1 MVTGGARAV
10 ARCDALGVA
19 PYSDMAG
26 GLYRGYL
33 TPAYVAAQE
42 ALAGWM
48 AGAGMAVRR
57 DPAANLIGRY
67 DGEDAQAPALLIGS
81 HLDSVR
87 DGGRYDGPL
96 GILLGVEAV
105 AALHAAGRRMRFPIE
120 VIAFGDEEGS
130 RFPAA
135 MLTSRAVAGTL
146 EAAALEMAD
155 GEGVTLKA
163 ALATLPPLV
172 PSEVEGHAANATPGA
187 RASTSLSTNG
197 EESTVRHLRHP
208 SESWGLPEEGAP
220 EPRETPAFAGVTD
233 FAKARIPAAL
243 AYLETHIEQGPVLEA
258 EGLAVGTV
266 TGIAAQLRF
275 QATVTGIAGHAGT
288 ASMPLRRDALAG
300 AAEMLLAIETIARRD
315 VSDLVATV
323 GKIAALPGAANVI
336 PGEVRFTIDIRSGNV
351 ARRDRAAEDI
361 LDAIAAIADARG
373 LDFDVEHIHDLPAS
387 PCDPALM
394 DLLDSATVAAGQP
407 IRRFVSGAGHD
418 AMVMAALCP
427 TAMLFVRCKGGISHN
442 PAEHVDPADAEIALQ
457 VMLGFIDRLGAT
469 L

>member
-1 MVTGGARAV
+1 MVGGARAV

-48 AGAGMAVRR
+48 AEAGMTVRR

-67 DGEDAQAPALLIGS
+67 EGTDAHAPALLIGS

-146 EAAALEMAD
+146 EAAALDMAD
-155 GEGVTLKA
+155 GEGVTLA
-163 ALATLPPLV
+163 EALRTAPPFV
-172 PSEVEGHAANATPGA
+172 PSEVEGHDPRAC
-187 RASTSLSTNG
+187 ASTALGTNG
-197 EESTVRHLRHP
+197 YLQAAR
-208 SESWGLPEEGAP
+208 
-220 EPRETPAFAGVTD
+220 PRGTT
-233 FAKARIPAAL
+233 L

-258 EGLAVGTV
+258 EGLAIGTV

-275 QATVTGIAGHAGT
+275 QATVLGTAGHAGT

-336 PGEVRFTIDIRSGNV
+336 PGEVRFTIDIRSGDV

-361 LDAIAAIADARG
+361 LDAIAAIADKRG

-394 DLLDSATVAAGQP
+394 DLLDAATATAGQP
-407 IRRFVSGAGHD
+407 IRRLVSGAGHD
-418 AMVMAALCP
+418 AMVMATLCP

-442 PAEHVDPADAEIALQ
+442 PAEHVHPADAEIALQ